1 MIKMT
6 KQKISS
12 TLLLITIFILLFSN
26 CKKKKLQSELEFAK
40 KQNLP
45 NELNVSINEKRV
57 PFVLK
62 FTNKTEGRLRFYMYK
77 PKNKNINEE
86 EMILTLSTIDLK
98 IGVSRI
104 KSNYLDT
111 NLTQI
116 NRNSFR
122 TQCPKF
128 DVSKDS
134 RDYYLVNDNDSLNNY
149 LEITEIKNNN
159 TEIYGNFSVT
169 FQRVRKAKYT
179 QFPDL
184 GIAKFR
190 TDFHL
195 FVQ

>member
-1 MIKMT
+1 MT
-6 KQKISS
+6 KKRISCA
-12 TLLLITIFILLFSN
+12 LFLIVIFILLFSN

-45 NELNVSINEKRV
+45 NELNVSINDKQV

-62 FTNKTEGRLRFYMYK
+62 FTNKTDNRLGFYMYK
-77 PKNKNINEE
+77 PKSKNLNEE

-111 NLTQI
+111 NLIQI

-128 DVSKDS
+128 DASKDS
-134 RDYYLVNDNDSLNNY
+134 RDYYLVNDDDSLNNY

-159 TEIYGNFSVT
+159 TEIYGNFHVT

-184 GIAKFR
+184 STATFKIN
-190 TDFHL
+190 FHL